1 MVTWF
6 HRGSGFSER
15 HSRGGELRVFSLRD
29 AVQVFA
35 GQWKVGGSIFGTRAC
50 VHGGDDGDHH
60 QVMLTMVMMMVVIMA
75 MMVIIMVMMVMV
87 RA

>member
-6 HRGSGFSER
+6 HRGSGFSEQ

-50 VHGGDDGDHH
+50 VHGGDDGDADDGDDDGGDYGDDGDYYGDDGDGES
-60 QVMLTMVMMMVVIMA
+60 MMVT
-75 MMVIIMVMMVMV
+75 
-87 RA
+87 